1 MNYTLNLIFIGY
13 DIYSLHLQ
21 KLSTFNRSFV
31 HSRFDSKIM
40 FLHLFFIRVISLY
53 MTGKMAPVLAR
64 TMEETT
70 NLTTIFSKFVDI

>member
-13 DIYSLHLQ
+13 DIYFLHLQ

-40 FLHLFFIRVISLY
+40 FLYLFFIRVISLY

-64 TMEETT
+64 IMEETT
-70 NLTTIFSKFVDI
+70 NLTTIF

>member
-1 MNYTLNLIFIGY
+1 MNYTLNLIFI
-13 DIYSLHLQ
+13 DIYFLRLQ

-31 HSRFDSKIM
+31 HSRF
-40 FLHLFFIRVISLY
+40 LYLFFIRVISLY

-64 TMEETT
+64 IMEETT